1 MLPETFAA
9 IKAALDAANL
19 LKLAGEFWGH
29 FKREPTPD
37 EASKMTTQASSDT
50 EAELTALSNDPQLS
64 TLDLSGPIVLAITGQ
79 IENITK
85 RLAAT
90 TSAKGVLQFARDEE
104 YVFLRRELCFFLKEL
119 NRYSGG
125 KLPSNLTQSWDYQN
139 CEEFF
144 PPP

>member
-1 MLPETFAA
+1 MLAETAA
-9 IKAALDAANL
+9 VIKAALDAANL
-19 LKLAGEFWGH
+19 LKLVGDFWNT
-29 FKREPTPD
+29 FKRDPTPD

-85 RLAAT
+85 RMAAVI
-90 TSAKGVLQFARDEE
+90 SAKGVLQFARDEE
-104 YVFLRRELCFFLKEL
+104 NVFLRRELCFFLKEL

-125 KLPSNLTQSWDYQN
+125 KLPSNLTQSWAYQN
-139 CEEFF
+139 CAQRAD
-144 PPP
+144 